1 MTRRTFVSGA
11 TALSAVRLRAAG
23 GEPIVTIS
31 MQPEYYHGWPTL
43 AMRKSGDLLLVCSG
57 GRESHICPFGRVELM
72 RSRDGGRTWSWP
84 EVLMDSPI
92 DDRDAGIVETASGAL
107 LVTTFTS
114 LAFETVKTRTPR
126 WEAANGGR
134 RPNSARPCSIPGCCV
149 LWTAE

>member
-1 MTRRTFVSGA
+1 MSAAAALPAVS
-11 TALSAVRLRAAG
+11 LRAAG
-23 GEPIVTIS
+23 DEPIVTIS

-43 AMRKSGDLLLVCSG
+43 AVRKTGDLLLVCSG

-92 DDRDAGIVETASGAL
+92 DDRDAGVVETASGAL

-114 LAFETVKTRTPR
+114 LAFEAVKTRTAR
-126 WEAANGGR
+126 WEAANAGP
-134 RPNSARPCSIPGCCV
+134 RPNSGSLCSTPGCCV
-149 LWTAE
+149 PWTAE